1 MFFDERER
9 MENMTGQFKKLRLV
23 TAMVLAALMA
33 ALIPVQAG
41 AIVPPAP
48 SAAENQAFGTQGDNE
63 TSAEEEET
71 KPAEILAEV
80 EEDRDQYTK
89 HFRMDDGSFMAVQYE
104 YPVHFQNKDGEWVD
118 YDNTMKEVPVEN
130 VTEAGT
136 DSVET
141 TAAQTEAVTASGTT
155 PAETNDSAVPQNKAA
170 SQDET
175 EAASIGET
183 EAETDAAEPASLD
196 AEENVEYENKKS
208 DLDIRL
214 AKKAKKGNMVKI
226 KGDGY
231 QVSWGFP
238 GVSKSQVELIENNE
252 QLTGNDRFLARKNLV
267 QEALYKDA
275 FPNVDLQYFVTP
287 AGIKENMILKNKD
300 AQTEFEIAYK
310 INGLTAEKK
319 NDFTIVLKNK
329 DGEAVYEIYAPFMT
343 DSKGEKS
350 TQLQMVIKEQKN
362 HKLTVVLSAD
372 EAWLDDAKREYPVT
386 LDPVFEK
393 GEEWQTVDCA
403 YVDSS
408 KPTESFGYGSATGYT
423 GTVNVGTFGSGKYRT
438 FIRMKNLPQLNK
450 GDIVVASYL
459 NMHLHRGGFHQP
471 MVINA
476 HQVTSS
482 WTQSTVNW
490 NWAVGSDRYES
501 KISDYDSI
509 TPENESNVWR
519 KWNITSNVKRWY
531 DGESNYG
538 IMLKAQNENEQC
550 AEFYSSNYPDSTIPR
565 PVFTIIYRNN
575 KGLEDYWTYTSFN
588 AGTAGTAYVNDYT
601 GNLVFVHNDASTGG
615 DLMPLSISHV
625 FNNYMANVTYTQAP
639 PLTGK
644 GWKLSIQQTVQPSS
658 QFGLTGD
665 AAKNYPY
672 VYTDSDGTEHYFY
685 KKTTDG
691 KTEYVDEDGL
701 KLKLT
706 VNTSST
712 VARYVITDEKDN
724 KMEFHKNG
732 LLRKIIS
739 ANGKF
744 IYVKYDTDDKTILY
758 VHDGAGQK
766 ITFVPNSS
774 GSGSLSRMTDPAG
787 RQCIFYYT
795 TEAGHS
801 GYMSQIKNADGTSVY
816 FTYDNDGSLT
826 SVTDID
832 GYKVSFSYSSAAT
845 GKQVTAVQEY
855 GTDGKAGQ
863 KVTFDRTRKNS
874 TVVQTSGVDGIY
886 GNTDDL
892 KTTKQFDDYGRTM
905 SIKSQTGNHDLG
917 AAGCQY
923 TSGEPNADGS
933 NLSMINR
940 VTNEYNLGSHA
951 VNLLKNHNME
961 ATGSWT
967 SAVWGGAPIT
977 FTAANTA
984 EQKYMGKQSMK
995 INTTAVT
1002 GTSSGRVYQDVVLKP
1017 DTSYTLSA
1025 YVKTTGFNTT
1035 AANTGALIGA
1045 TSFNSSNV
1053 ATDFY
1058 SERIQSATD
1067 TSINGGWRRLTLTF
1081 KVPADSVKVRL
1092 NLALRGTT
1100 GTAYFDA
1107 VQLEEYNIVNT
1118 YNMLENPSLESYTGA
1133 LPTSWTG
1140 SGLTSPDVKTAD
1152 ARTGSYAFKITGDP
1166 SKEKLLYQS
1175 VNVTGSEEDTYIVSG
1190 WAKGNAAL
1198 EEDGNNKKFKLS
1210 VKVVYS
1216 DGTSIW
1222 KRAADFNSAVSDW
1235 QFTSSAFTLSDGTS
1249 AKKTPAKIEV
1259 YINYSNQINTAIFDN
1274 IQLIKDVAQ
1283 SYTYDKDGH
1292 VITVQKDAEQKGTME
1307 YTNADLTKSIDSKGY
1322 AYTYEYDKKHNMTK
1336 ATSQR
1341 GMITEY
1347 TYDNDTGVP
1356 TQLEVHTPS
1365 KSASLLATVSY
1376 TANKAYVSK
1385 AADQDGNT
1393 ATYTYD
1399 QNRGTLQSAS
1409 DSSGT
1414 VNYTYDANNDLLKSV
1429 SKDING
1435 GLTTVMNQ
1443 YVYDATGKN
1452 LIRIGHNGTNYG
1464 ISYDAFGNKT
1474 KTMVGSQTLATY
1486 TYGANNGL
1494 LQKQT
1499 YGTGQSVGFTYDAFG
1514 NIATQS
1520 YNGTTAFKWFSDRT
1534 GAVTRHQDLIN
1545 GIQYDSD
1552 YDVTGR
1558 LVRQSAVSTENSGNR
1573 LYALEYGYDLN
1584 NNVSKLVNIAN
1595 GKTAKNEYV
1604 YGKDNLPEKYTIDGS
1619 RNVTYVYDTLNRLK
1633 STSIATT
1640 KPIDMGYVYWLSKR
1654 NTDGGDQYRTTKIK
1668 EETIGSEKLA
1678 YEYDDRGN
1686 ITSIKKMTY
1695 HADGTE
1701 VGYTTPVAAYEYD
1714 ELGQLVYD
1722 MDYTARQLRE
1732 YTYDAGGNLLKEH
1745 LTIYSSSGAVVTTQD
1760 TNYAYTDTNWKDKL
1774 TSYGGKAITYDEI
1787 GNPLSYRG
1795 MTMTWQNGRQLAT
1808 LQKGSTAVSYTYD
1821 AGSVRATKTVNG
1833 EKYTYQYLNGK
1844 LIHETRGEKSFH
1856 YYYDANG
1863 YFTAIKYR
1871 LTPDGQD
1878 YAYYASH
1885 NWRGDVVGL
1894 YNGNGE
1900 LVAKYD
1906 YDTWGKVKSV
1916 KDANNTNITDQNHV
1930 GNLNPFRYR
1939 GYYYDKETQLY
1950 YLMSRYYDPVT
1961 HRFLNADGYFQS
1973 GNAILDANMN
1983 AYCGNNPVN
1992 SFDPSG
1998 KWTSDF
2004 MQRDIAFN
2012 KNTIFTMNDVL
2023 EQLKRETPG
2032 FKVTASVDHKNM
2044 YPGLFVNNYS
2054 GVTTQTKVL
2063 SSKGGDDVIYYGDII
2078 NGSPRFGVSQ
2088 PSQYFN
2094 TDANI
2099 SAHDININLGWGE
2112 NYVGAGINWDTYTL
2126 NFESGTT
2133 FTSNGLDTTSYSG
2146 FSINIGTVV
2155 GAAFLIMSGLGALV
2169 PFFA

>member
-41 AIVPPAP
+41 AIVPPAL

-118 YDNTMKEVPVEN
+118 YDNTMKEVPVES
-130 VTEAGT
+130 VTETEAGT

-141 TAAQTEAVTASGTT
+141 TAAQTESVTASGTT
-155 PAETNDSAVPQNKAA
+155 PAETNDSVVTQNEAA

-238 GVSKSQVELIENNE
+238 GVSKSQVKFIENNE
-252 QLTGNDRFLARKNLV
+252 QLTGNDKFLARKNLV

-350 TQLQMVIKEQKN
+350 TQLQMEIKEQKN

-372 EAWLDDAKREYPVT
+372 DAWLNDAKREYPVT
-386 LDPVFEK
+386 VDPSFTTSQS
-393 GEEWQTVDCA
+393 WQNTACSYIDSAHPSTA
-403 YVDSS
+403 Y
-408 KPTESFGYGSATGYT
+408 GYGSESGYT
-423 GTVNVGTFGSGKYRT
+423 GTVYAGTFGQGNYRS
-438 FIRMKNLPQLNK
+438 FLKMNKLPTLNK
-450 GDIVVASYL
+450 GDIIVSAYL
-459 NMHLHRGGFHQP
+459 NLHLYFDDFYDNMYIGAYH
-471 MVINA
+471 VKDE
-476 HQVTSS
+476 
-482 WTQSTVNW
+482 WKQSTVTW
-490 NWAVGSDRYES
+490 NNRPNFEANIVDYTKLYKDVS
-501 KISDYDSI
+501 KDS
-509 TPENESNVWR
+509 PWVEWNVT
-519 KWNITSNVKRWY
+519 KSVKRWY
-531 DGESNYG
+531 DGDVNNG
-538 IMLKAQNENEQC
+538 IMLKPVDEAANAQC
-550 AEFYSSNYPDSTIPR
+550 ASFYSSNFPESSIPR
-565 PVFTIIYRNN
+565 PAFTIIYRNN
-575 KGLEDYWTYTSFN
+575 KGLEDYWTYTSFGV
-588 AGTAGTAYVNDYT
+588 GTAGTAYVNDYT

-672 VYTDSDGTEHYFY
+672 VYTDSDATERYFV
-685 KKTTDG
+685 KQTTDG
-691 KTEYVDEDGL
+691 KTEYVIEDGG

-816 FTYDNDGSLT
+816 FNYDNDGSLT

-832 GYKVSFSYSSAAT
+832 GYKVSFSYSSAAA

-874 TVVQTSGVDGIY
+874 TVVQTSGVDGVY

-905 SIKSQTGNHDLG
+905 SIKSQTGNRDLG

-923 TSGEPNADGS
+923 TSGAPNADGS

-967 SAVWGGAPIT
+967 SAAWGGTNT
-977 FTAANTA
+977 FTAANTT

-1017 DTSYTLSA
+1017 DTSYTMSA

-1045 TSFNSSNV
+1045 TSFNSANT
-1053 ATDFY
+1053 ATDFA
-1058 SERIQSATD
+1058 SERIQSTTD

-1100 GTAYFDA
+1100 GTVYFDA

-1133 LPTSWTG
+1133 LPTGWTG
-1140 SGLTSPDVKTAD
+1140 SGLTSPDVKTTD

-1259 YINYSNQINTAIFDN
+1259 YINYSNQINTATFDN

-1307 YTNADLTKSIDSKGY
+1307 YTNADLTKSVDSKGY

-1356 TQLEVHTPS
+1356 TQLEVQNPG

-1385 AADQDGNT
+1385 STDQDGNA

-1654 NTDGGDQYRTTKIK
+1654 NTDGGDRYRTTKIK

-1701 VGYTTPVAAYEYD
+1701 AGYTTPVAAYEYD
-1714 ELGQLVYD
+1714 ELGQLVLEKLGTGSEQKKY
-1722 MDYTARQLRE
+1722 A
-1732 YTYDAGGNLLKEH
+1732 YDAGGNLLKE
-1745 LTIYSSSGAVVTTQD
+1745 TQEIWSGDRVISSTV
-1760 TNYAYTDTNWKDKL
+1760 TNYAYGDTNWKDKL

-1916 KDANNTNITDQNHV
+1916 KDASGNGIIDQNHV

-1961 HRFLNADGYFQS
+1961 HRFLNADGYFQA
-1973 GNAILDANMN
+1973 GNSILDVNMN
-1983 AYCGNNPVN
+1983 SYCRNNPVN
-1992 SFDPSG
+1992 YSDSTGTSCHYSGDPKYHPG
-1998 KWTSDF
+1998 CHTSPYDGFCNSCGVKDCCYPEDRVVPEKPKPNSDYDDDAVVGNHSNNARPSTKYKHEQGMARNERDQLKKEKGDKKRKEDRSNKRHKPITPEELDDF
-2004 MQRDIAFN
+2004 ME
-2012 KNTIFTMNDVL
+2012 KNEITSPW
-2023 EQLKRETPG
+2023 EQLQYLNPP
-2032 FKVTASVDHKNM
+2032 M
-2044 YPGLFVNNYS
+2044 
-2054 GVTTQTKVL
+2054 
-2063 SSKGGDDVIYYGDII
+2063 GDKPVWEKIWDDITR
-2078 NGSPRFGVSQ
+2078 PF
-2088 PSQYFN
+2088 
-2094 TDANI
+2094 T
-2099 SAHDININLGWGE
+2099 GE
-2112 NYVGAGINWDTYTL
+2112 
-2126 NFESGTT
+2126 
-2133 FTSNGLDTTSYSG
+2133 
-2146 FSINIGTVV
+2146 
-2155 GAAFLIMSGLGALV
+2155 
-2169 PFFA
+2169 

>member
-1 MFFDERER
+1 M
-9 MENMTGQFKKLRLV
+9 RLA
-23 TAMVLAALMA
+23 TALVLAVLMVV
-33 ALIPVQAG
+33 LIPVQAG
-41 AIVPPAP
+41 AIALPGF
-48 SAAENQAFGTQGDNE
+48 SAAENQIFGTQEGDGID
-63 TSAEEEET
+63 TEET

-80 EEDRDQYTK
+80 EEDRDQNTK

-104 YPVHFQNKDGEWVD
+104 YPVHFQNEDGKWVD
-118 YDNTMKEVPVEN
+118 YDNTMKEVTVEN
-130 VTEAGT
+130 TTDASAEEEDTTSASTESVTET
-136 DSVET
+136 SVT
-141 TAAQTEAVTASGTT
+141 M
-155 PAETNDSAVPQNKAA
+155 AETNSSATENEASATDSQADTQAEIE
-170 SQDET
+170 ET
-175 EAASIGET
+175 EAP
-183 EAETDAAEPASLD
+183 TDAAEPALLEADES
-196 AEENVEYENKKS
+196 VEYENKKS

-214 AKKAKKGNMVKI
+214 SKKAKKSNMVKI

-238 GVSKSQVELIENNE
+238 GINKSTVEFIENQE
-252 QLTGNDRFLARKNLV
+252 KLEGNDRFLARKNLV

-275 FPNVDLQYFVTP
+275 FPSVDLQYLVTP
-287 AGIKENMILKNKD
+287 VGIKENMILKNKD
-300 AQTEFEIAYK
+300 AQTSFEIEYK
-310 INGLTAEKK
+310 TNGLTAVRK
-319 NDFTIVLKNK
+319 NDFTIELKNK
-329 DGEAVYEIYAPFMT
+329 DGKVIYEIYAPFMT
-343 DSKGEKS
+343 DAKGEKS
-350 TQLQMVIKEQKN
+350 TQLQMEIKSQKN
-362 HKLTVVLSAD
+362 HKLTVALSAD
-372 EAWLDDAKREYPVT
+372 EAWLNDAKREYPVIV
-386 LDPVFEK
+386 DPVFDK

-403 YVDSS
+403 YVDSAN
-408 KPTESFGYGSATGYT
+408 PTKSFGYGSATGYT
-423 GTVNVGTFGSGKYRT
+423 GTVNVGTFGIGKYRT
-438 FIRMKNLPQLNK
+438 FIRMKSLPQLNN
-450 GDIVVASYL
+450 GDMVVAAYL
-459 NMHLHRGGFHQP
+459 NMHLRRGGFHQP
-471 MVINA
+471 MAINL

-490 NWAVGSDRYES
+490 NWAVGSNRYET

-509 TPENESNVWR
+509 TPENEDNVWR

-531 DGESNYG
+531 DGENNYG
-538 IMLKAQNENEQC
+538 IMLKAQYEDQQC

-565 PVFTIIYRNN
+565 PVFSIVYRNN
-575 KGLEDYWTYTSFN
+575 KGLEDYWTYTSFGV
-588 AGTAGTAYVNDYT
+588 GTAGTAYINDYT

-615 DLMPLSISHV
+615 SLMPLTISHV
-625 FNNYMANVTYTQAP
+625 FNNYMAGKHYDKFS

-644 GWKLSIQQTVQPSS
+644 GWRISIQQTVFPSS

-665 AAKNYPY
+665 SAKNYPY
-672 VYTDSDGTEHYFY
+672 VYTDSDGTDHYFY

-706 VNTSST
+706 VNASST
-712 VARYVITDEKDN
+712 VAQYVITDEKDN

-732 LLRKIIS
+732 LLRKIIN
-739 ANGKF
+739 ANGKYIQV
-744 IYVKYDTDDKTILY
+744 IYGSDNKTIQS
-758 VHDGAGQK
+758 VKDGAGQSVA
-766 ITFVPNSS
+766 FVPNSS

-795 TEAGHS
+795 TETGHS
-801 GYMSQIKNADGTSVY
+801 GYMSQIKNPDGTSVY
-816 FTYDNDGSLT
+816 FTYDNEGSLT

-855 GTDGKAGQ
+855 GTDGTAGQ
-863 KVTFDRTRKNS
+863 KVTFDRSKRNS
-874 TVVQTSGVDGIY
+874 TVIQTSGVDGVY

-892 KTTKQFDDYGRTM
+892 KTTKQFDDYGRTV
-905 SIKSQTGNHDLG
+905 SIKSQTGNRDLG

-923 TSGEPNADGS
+923 TSGVPDSNGS

-961 ATGSWT
+961 TTGSWT
-967 SAVWGGAPIT
+967 SAAWGGTNT
-977 FTAANTA
+977 FAAANST

-1002 GTSSGRVYQDVVLKP
+1002 GTASGRVYQDVALKP
-1017 DTSYTLSA
+1017 NTSYTLSA

-1035 AANTGALIGA
+1035 ATNTGALIGA
-1045 TSFNSSNV
+1045 TSFNSSNA
-1053 ATDFY
+1053 ATDFA
-1058 SERIQSATD
+1058 SERIQSTTD

-1081 KVPADSVKVRL
+1081 KVPADSVKMRM

-1118 YNMLENPSLESYTGA
+1118 YNMLENPSLENYTGA
-1133 LPTSWTG
+1133 LPTGWTG
-1140 SGLTSPDVKTAD
+1140 SELKLVKVDNNDSIDEKTTSAH
-1152 ARTGSYAFKITGDP
+1152 TGSYAFKIDGDP
-1166 SKEKLLYQS
+1166 SKAKLLYQS
-1175 VNVTGSEEDTYIVSG
+1175 VNVTGVEEDTYIVSG
-1190 WAKGNAAL
+1190 WAKADAAE
-1198 EEDGNNKKFKLS
+1198 EEDNNGKKFKLS
-1210 VKVVYS
+1210 VKVIYS
-1216 DGTSIW
+1216 DGTSKW
-1222 KRAADFNSAVSDW
+1222 KTAAEFNSAVSDW
-1235 QFTSSAFTLSDGTS
+1235 QFASSAFTLSDGTN
-1249 AKKTPAKIEV
+1249 ARKTPTKIEV

-1274 IQLIKDVAQ
+1274 IQLIKDVSQ

-1292 VITVQKDAEQKGTME
+1292 LITVQKDAQQKGTME
-1307 YTNADLTKSIDSKGY
+1307 YSNADLTKSIDAKGY
-1322 AYTYEYDKKHNMTK
+1322 AYTYEYDEKHNMTK

-1341 GMITEY
+1341 GLITEY
-1347 TYDNDTGVP
+1347 TYDTTGVP
-1356 TQLEVHTPS
+1356 TQLKVQNPG
-1365 KSASLLATVSY
+1365 KNASLLATVSY

-1385 AADQDGNT
+1385 STDQDGNEV
-1393 ATYTYD
+1393 TYTYD
-1399 QNRGTLQSAS
+1399 QNRGTLQSAT

-1429 SKDING
+1429 SKDANG

-1464 ISYDAFGNKT
+1464 ITYDKFNNKT

-1499 YGTGQSVGFTYDAFG
+1499 YGTGQYVGFTYDAFG
-1514 NIATQS
+1514 NTATQS

-1558 LVRQSAVSTENSGNR
+1558 LVRQSAVSLENSNNR
-1573 LYALEYGYDLN
+1573 LNALEYGYDLN

-1619 RNVTYVYDTLNRLK
+1619 RNVTYTHDTLNRMTK
-1633 STSIATT
+1633 TSIATT
-1640 KPIDMGYVYWLSKR
+1640 KPIDMEYKYWRSNR
-1654 NTDGGDQYRTTKIK
+1654 NTGDSVEFKTTKIS
-1668 EETIGSEKLA
+1668 EESINGEKLI
-1678 YEYDDRGN
+1678 YYYDDRGN

-1695 HADGTE
+1695 NADGTE
-1701 VGYTTPVAAYEYD
+1701 AGYTTAVSDYRYD
-1714 ELGQLVYD
+1714 ELGQLIYD
-1722 MDYTARQLRE
+1722 RDYLSHQLRE

-1745 LTIYSSSGAVVTTQD
+1745 LTIYSTSGAVVTTQD
-1760 TNYAYTDTNWKDKL
+1760 TNYAYGDTNWKDKL

-1795 MTMTWQNGRQLAT
+1795 MKMTWQNGRQLAT
-1808 LQKGSTAVSYTYD
+1808 LQKGTTAVSYTYD
-1821 AGSVRATKTVNG
+1821 AGSIRATKTVNG
-1833 EKYTYQYLNGK
+1833 EKYTYQYIGGK
-1844 LIHETRGEKSFH
+1844 LIHETRGEKSLH

-1863 YFTAIKYR
+1863 YLTAIKYR
-1871 LTPDGQD
+1871 LTPTGQEF
-1878 YAYYASH
+1878 AYYATH
-1885 NWRGDVVGL
+1885 NWRGDVIGL
-1894 YNGNGE
+1894 YNGNGD
-1900 LVAKYD
+1900 LVAKYE
-1906 YDTWGKVKSV
+1906 YDTWGMVRSV
-1916 KDANNTNITDQNHV
+1916 KDANNANITDQNHV

-1973 GNAILDANMN
+1973 GGGLLDANMN

-1992 SFDPSG
+1992 RFDPNG

-2012 KNTIFTMNDVL
+2012 KNTMFTMNDVL

-2032 FKVTASVDHKNM
+2032 FKVTASVDHKNT

-2099 SAHDININLGWGE
+2099 SAHDANINLGWGE

-2133 FTSNGLDTTSYSG
+2133 STSNGLDTTSYSG